1 MLITLAFRGQP
12 RYQALWLAE
21 KQHKLQSR
29 SYLRLQS
36 ASRAY
41 DLWLDLTSNAASFD
55 WTLKNGRIRGL
66 QYKHRQWASFV
77 NLMTSILVLP
87 TTSILFES
95 LFC

>member
-1 MLITLAFRGQP
+1 MLIGLAFRGQP

-41 DLWLDLTSNAASFD
+41 HSWLDLTSNAAFCD
-55 WTLKNGRIRGL
+55 WTLVHGRIRDL
-66 QYKHRQWASFV
+66 QYKYRQWPLFV
-77 NLMTSILVLP
+77 ILMTSSLLLP
-87 TTSILFES
+87 TTSILFE
-95 LFC
+95 LMFC